1 MGTSERTVAGPG
13 AGPQSGDERIGLAQV
28 GIGYWG
34 RNLLRN
40 FASLPGATM
49 RVACDAREDVLA
61 GVAKQHPGV
70 RTTTRFD
77 EVLSADDVAAVVVA
91 TETPLHYAM
100 ARRALE
106 AGKHVFV
113 EKPMAQTV
121 EEAEELV
128 SIADGRGLVL
138 MVGHLLLYHPAFRH
152 VEDLIRAGELGDV
165 YYLYSQRVNLG
176 IIRQKE
182 NAFESL
188 APHDLSVALQFL
200 DARPESVAASG
211 RDYLQPGIEDVVF
224 ATVHFEGGRVAH
236 LHTSWLD
243 PHKIRK
249 VTVVGSRRMAVIDD
263 VESTEKVRLY
273 DKGVD
278 IGEAGYADFARA
290 MTIRSGDIHIP
301 RIPSTEPLGLE
312 CAHFV
317 DCVRTG
323 RTPRTDGRNG
333 LAVVRMLE
341 AARRSMAAGGIRVDV

>member
-1 MGTSERTVAGPG
+1 M
-13 AGPQSGDERIGLAQV
+13 
-28 GIGYWG
+28 
-34 RNLLRN
+34 
-40 FASLPGATM
+40 
-49 RVACDAREDVLA
+49 ACDARQDVLD
-61 GVAKQHPGV
+61 GVTRQYPGMH
-70 RTTTRFD
+70 TTTRL
-77 EVLSADDVAAVVVA
+77 EDVTASEHVEAVVVA
-91 TETPLHYAM
+91 TETPQHFTM
-100 ARRALE
+100 ARQALE

-113 EKPMAQTV
+113 EKPMAQTTR
-121 EEAEELV
+121 EAEELV
-128 SIADGRGLVL
+128 GLAEERGLIL

-152 VEDLIRAGELGDV
+152 VETLIRSGDLGEV

-176 IIRQKE
+176 IVRQNE

-211 RDYLQPGIEDVVF
+211 RDYLQPGVEDVVF

-263 VESTEKVRLY
+263 VEASEKVRVY

-278 IGEAGYADFARA
+278 VAESGYADFARA

-301 RIPSTEPLGLE
+301 RIPPSEPLKLE
-312 CAHFV
+312 CAHFLE
-317 DCVRTG
+317 CVRTG
-323 RTPRTDGRNG
+323 NTPRTDGRNG
-333 LAVVRMLE
+333 LTVVRMLE
-341 AARRSMAAGGIRVDV
+341 AARRSIAEGGVRVDL